1 MLPKSYDHQDNIR
14 GQEALAVILSLFFNS
29 VRIDETL
36 SFVSDI
42 LVDTF

>member
-1 MLPKSYDHQDNIR
+1 MLPKSYEHQDNIR
-14 GQEALAVILSLFFNS
+14 GQEALAVILSLFFYS